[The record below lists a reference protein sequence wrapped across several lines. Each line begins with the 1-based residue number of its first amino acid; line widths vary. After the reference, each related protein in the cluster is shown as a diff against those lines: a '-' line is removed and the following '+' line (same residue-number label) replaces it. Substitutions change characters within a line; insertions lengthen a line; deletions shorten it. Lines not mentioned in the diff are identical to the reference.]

1 MAQETANGTSEEGF
15 FSRLF
20 KKRRRKQT
28 PTARQRVKEFA
39 ESQTGWGPEEVTG
52 VLEQATKDMVRSGCH
67 RAQEI
72 QAMARRAKERQ
83 QKATQTTQRI
93 STVPEI

>member
-1 MAQETANGTSEEGF
+1 MAQGTANGTSAEGF

-20 KKRRRKQT
+20 KRRRKHT

-67 RAQEI
+67 QAQKLRT
-72 QAMARRAKERQ
+72 MAERAKER